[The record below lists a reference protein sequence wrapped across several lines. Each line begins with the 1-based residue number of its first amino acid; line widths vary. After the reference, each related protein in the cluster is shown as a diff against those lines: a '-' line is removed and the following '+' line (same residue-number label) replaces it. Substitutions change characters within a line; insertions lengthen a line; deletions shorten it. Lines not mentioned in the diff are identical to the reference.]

1 MITCVEPV
9 GAVRAGVTLA
19 CPRSVRA
26 GDRLSGFSDE
36 GLIAQGI
43 RPVAV
48 IALRKV

>member
-19 CPRSVRA
+19 RLGSDRA
-26 GDRLSGFSDE
+26 GGRASGFSAE
-36 GLIAQGI
+36 GGIAQGI

-48 IALRKV
+48 NAMRKV